1 MITMK
6 FVTKAINN
14 ENTMTITFVAKAI
27 NRKFGIRTKINSD
40 KTIFMVEAI
49 FLFKINTFLIN
60 TFANIVQ
67 VMDFMAPNITL
78 FIKDTTFPAKIVS
91 ENDKLNKVM
100 EIFQHQD
107 IHKNRHK
114 IGKGFH
120 DYLKD
125 ICKYQHGGFYG
136 IHKDC

>member
-1 MITMK
+1 MTMTTKPRVKLVNIITMK
-6 FVTKAINN
+6 FVTKAMNN

-27 NRKFGIRTKINSD
+27 NETFGIRTKINSD
-40 KTIFMVEAI
+40 RTIFMVEAI
-49 FLFKINTFLIN
+49 FLFKIDIFLIN

-100 EIFQHQD
+100 EIFQH
-107 IHKNRHK
+107 
-114 IGKGFH
+114 
-120 DYLKD
+120 
-125 ICKYQHGGFYG
+125 
-136 IHKDC
+136 